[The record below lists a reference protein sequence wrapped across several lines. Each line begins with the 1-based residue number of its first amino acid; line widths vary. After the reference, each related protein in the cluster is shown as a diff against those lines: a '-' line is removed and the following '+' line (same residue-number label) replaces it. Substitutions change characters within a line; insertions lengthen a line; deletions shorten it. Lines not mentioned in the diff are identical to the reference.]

1 VPVDELLT
9 VFSLPIPR
17 HHIVYIRF
25 QNFEVTTSVF
35 HFMKHC
41 SFQKEGKVCQLTY
54 VRKSSKQALNPQRR
68 IKTILTIF

>member
-17 HHIVYIRF
+17 HHIVYIPF

-54 VRKSSKQALNPQRR
+54 VRKSSKTALNLKEELKP
-68 IKTILTIF
+68 F